1 MSTEGTQQQP
11 TKPRF
16 LKTTEILPECYTSY
30 LSPNAQRVFGTI
42 WNRLNNYGS
51 DQIWLENSY
60 LIERTRIRQEQLDP
74 ALSEL
79 SGLRLLE
86 IVPGLIQN
94 RYRVTDPEADD
105 NQD

>member
-1 MSTEGTQQQP
+1 MSMDSTEQQQ

-16 LKTTEILPECYTSY
+16 MKTKELLPEFYLTY
-30 LSPNAQRVFGTI
+30 LSPNAQRIYGTI
-42 WNRLNNYGS
+42 WNRLNNYAS

-60 LIERTRIRQEQLDP
+60 LIERTRIRVEQLDP

-86 IVPGLIQN
+86 IVPGKIQN
-94 RYRVTDPEADD
+94 RYKITDPDE
-105 NQD
+105 QDTQD